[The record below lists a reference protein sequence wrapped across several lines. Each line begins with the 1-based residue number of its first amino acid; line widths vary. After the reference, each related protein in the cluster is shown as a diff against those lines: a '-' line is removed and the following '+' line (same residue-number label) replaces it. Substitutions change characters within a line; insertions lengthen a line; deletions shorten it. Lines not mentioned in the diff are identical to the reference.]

1 MSHPSLFSLKS
12 HRLRI
17 CLLLMIGLYA
27 TVSMRVN
34 LSMGVTC
41 MVNTTANAKPA
52 TLSNTSQQ
60 VEPSGTCY
68 RRYDE
73 VSAKEDGYGG
83 PLLWSSSM
91 QSLLF
96 SATFYGGLVTI
107 AISGYIADRFGPKM
121 ILLFAAIDFS
131 IMTMM
136 GPFLASN
143 SYWAYFGARFI
154 MGLGEGFIFPCLN
167 SMAAKWF
174 PPSEKSTVGAIY
186 TSGNQLAAGFTSFLV
201 AGLCSSPLGWPSI
214 FYIFGSLGIIWAIVW
229 QIFATNY
236 PNENK
241 WISEEERIY
250 IEKNLANKQQSQYFQ
265 ENRVPWRELLFGKVV
280 LANYTSQ
287 FAYNFS
293 ASIMQAFLPTYFK
306 DVLFIPIRLN
316 GLFTMVPFISQL
328 VSKNIFGV
336 LSDYMKR
343 HEILDPDVSV
353 KVFQAIG
360 AIGSAVSL
368 IALATLPSC
377 EHPYIAL
384 PILMAYGI
392 FFSAGICG
400 FFTSLLSIA
409 PPYSGTMTSISM
421 TYATIANLSGPILIT
436 FIDFMGWPNKWMI
449 TFLSA
454 ASFNILSGIF
464 YVFYG
469 EARVQEWAKP
479 NEKEKPRI

>member
-121 ILLFAAIDFS
+121 ILLFAAIDIS

-229 QIFATNY
+229 QILPRITQTKTNGSL
-236 PNENK
+236 K
-241 WISEEERIY
+241 RRGS
-250 IEKNLANKQQSQYFQ
+250 
-265 ENRVPWRELLFGKVV
+265 
-280 LANYTSQ
+280 TSRK
-287 FAYNFS
+287 
-293 ASIMQAFLPTYFK
+293 ILPTNSNLNIFK
-306 DVLFIPIRLN
+306 RIASPGENCSLN

-449 TFLSA
+449 TFLFA